1 MHLVHLLILPPIIMG
16 IIQGATEFIPVSSS
30 GHLIIAS
37 HLLRLHHGGHLF
49 IQALD
54 FGTTLALIIY
64 FRRQLKE
71 LARQVFIEH
80 DYRLLRNIAITCLPV
95 GMIGFTASR
104 FVEHSAFFAS
114 SLVIAVSLIIFG
126 IIMVVLE
133 RLPRL
138 SDVTD
143 GRGLS
148 PSRALVIGMAQCL
161 ALVPGVSRSGS
172 TIIASRLCGLKPKQ
186 ATEYSFLASI
196 PIMLALLAKLVVKNT
211 GFIVHH
217 WQPLLLGNIFA
228 FIVGIIAVRLFL
240 TYLEKHD
247 LRAFGA
253 YRISVAIIIIYLL
266 STGALPH

>member
-1 MHLVHLLILPPIIMG
+1 M
-16 IIQGATEFIPVSSS
+16 
-30 GHLIIAS
+30 
-37 HLLRLHHGGHLF
+37 
-49 IQALD
+49 
-54 FGTTLALIIY
+54 
-64 FRRQLKE
+64 
-71 LARQVFIEH
+71 
-80 DYRLLRNIAITCLPV
+80 
-95 GMIGFTASR
+95 
-104 FVEHSAFFAS
+104 
-114 SLVIAVSLIIFG
+114 
-126 IIMVVLE
+126 LE

-138 SDVTD
+138 SDVAD
-143 GRGLS
+143 GRDLS
-148 PSRALVIGMAQCL
+148 PGRAFIIGAAQCL

-228 FIVGIIAVRLFL
+228 FIVGIVAVRLFL

-253 YRISVAIIIIYLL
+253 YRISIAIIIIYLL

>member
-1 MHLVHLLILPPIIMG
+1 MHLVHLLILPPVIMG

-64 FRRQLKE
+64 FRHQLKE

-95 GMIGFTASR
+95 GLIGFTMSR

-126 IIMVVLE
+126 VIMVVLE

-148 PSRALVIGMAQCL
+148 PSRALVIGMAVTTSAMVRFCSS
-161 ALVPGVSRSGS
+161 A
-172 TIIASRLCGLKPKQ
+172 ASSVTRRRL
-186 ATEYSFLASI
+186 
-196 PIMLALLAKLVVKNT
+196 
-211 GFIVHH
+211 
-217 WQPLLLGNIFA
+217 
-228 FIVGIIAVRLFL
+228 
-240 TYLEKHD
+240 
-247 LRAFGA
+247 
-253 YRISVAIIIIYLL
+253 
-266 STGALPH
+266 

>member
-1 MHLVHLLILPPIIMG
+1 MG

-95 GMIGFTASR
+95 GVIGFAASR

-114 SLVIAVSLIIFG
+114 SLVIAMSLIIFG

-133 RLPRL
+133 KLPRL
-138 SDVTD
+138 SDVAN
-143 GRGLS
+143 GAGSVSLRFYHHRLS
-148 PSRALVIGMAQCL
+148 PLWTQAQ
-161 ALVPGVSRSGS
+161 AGDRVFFPRQHPHHAGS
-172 TIIASRLCGLKPKQ
+172 TG
-186 ATEYSFLASI
+186 
-196 PIMLALLAKLVVKNT
+196 
-211 GFIVHH
+211 
-217 WQPLLLGNIFA
+217 
-228 FIVGIIAVRLFL
+228 
-240 TYLEKHD
+240 
-247 LRAFGA
+247 
-253 YRISVAIIIIYLL
+253 
-266 STGALPH
+266 

>member
-1 MHLVHLLILPPIIMG
+1 MG

-71 LARQVFIEH
+71 LARQVFVEH

-95 GMIGFTASR
+95 GLIGFTMSK

-126 IIMVVLE
+126 VIMVVLE
-133 RLPRL
+133 KLPRL
-138 SDVTD
+138 SDVAD
-143 GRGLS
+143 GRDLS
-148 PSRALVIGMAQCL
+148 PGRALIIGVAQCL
-161 ALVPGVSRSGS
+161 ALVPGVSRSG
-172 TIIASRLCGLKPKQ
+172 
-186 ATEYSFLASI
+186 SI

-228 FIVGIIAVRLFL
+228 FVVGIIAVRLFL

-253 YRISVAIIIIYLL
+253 YRISIAIIIIYLL